1 MLHTSVPHI
10 ATLTSQSW
18 FHAFGNSLG
27 QEQVWVTNGEGDTVY
42 SYRDSGFRFS
52 YALPDW
58 SPSFLADHL
67 VFFQLFYKCVS
78 IFLPQFPEILGI
90 DRVRFAAP
98 EELFVFGVI

>member
-18 FHAFGNSLG
+18 FHVFGNSLG

-52 YALPDW
+52 QALRDW

-67 VFFQLFYKCVS
+67 VFLQLFYKRVS